1 MLETSGM
8 IKAEAAHLVQSKIF
22 DEAMRPQRHQFFSV
36 LPVKSL
42 QKSGQLSAMF

>member
-22 DEAMRPQRHQFFSV
+22 DEAMRV
-36 LPVKSL
+36 VVT
-42 QKSGQLSAMF
+42 GQ